1 MPGRTVTCTAQRQT
15 PAKLSTIDRFE
26 GSLPRRLTLALASGA
41 LLAMAAAAI
50 LIIWHDSATRVVGA
64 DGYKTLLQFLLVVVL
79 GGGVSL
85 LYQAFNRQAE
95 QRAERFKLAE
105 DRATAIREIRQRYLA
120 ELVVLYNAVK
130 RARRLLRARAQ
141 IHTTAGDGKLR
152 VATYDEQLQ
161 LLLDAQLS
169 LELMIRNVN
178 AEGEVFHGVPELVL
192 FLKSTEEYL
201 RELITEYETVMPRV
215 PSGTT
220 EIPTPPKL
228 ADFIGPYEHSEFRP
242 DFIRPVQAAMAA
254 VQSLITAPQP

>member
-1 MPGRTVTCTAQRQT
+1 M
-15 PAKLSTIDRFE
+15 
-26 GSLPRRLTLALASGA
+26 PRRLTLALASGA

-50 LIIWHDSATRVVGA
+50 LIIWHESATRVVGA

-95 QRAERFKLAE
+95 QRAERLKLAE

-141 IHTTAGDGKLR
+141 IHATAGDGKLR
-152 VATYDEQLQ
+152 VVTYDEQLQ

-178 AEGEVFHGVPELVL
+178 AEGDVFHGAPELVPS
-192 FLKSTEEYL
+192 LKSTEDYL
-201 RELITEYETVMPRV
+201 RELVTEYETVMPRI

-228 ADFIGPYEHSEFRP
+228 ADFIGPYEQSEFRP

-254 VQSLITAPQP
+254 VESLITAPQP